1 MDLPEWTC
9 APMVRCSQD
18 PIDATVK
25 NSSLTY
31 TNFSHEIE
39 RHVIDFG
46 GLSLIC
52 EGGGLIKGTKK
63 SKKME
68 RDRA

>member
-52 EGGGLIKGTKK
+52 EGAG
-63 SKKME
+63 
-68 RDRA
+68 